1 MRSRAQVGV
10 RAELPQQ
17 QDHQCRSECPSSIAS
32 SGKLKCCLRHSTT
45 GIVQLK
51 TVLDKVLALPGAEK
65 PLVALFFRR
74 QMVTIISRALRE
86 LDIVPLSSQRCFA
99 LLGMDSV
106 SSSCSAWHMLQHFF
120 GYEMSEVALQMA
132 QSMPVVCPLT

>member
-1 MRSRAQVGV
+1 M
-10 RAELPQQ
+10 
-17 QDHQCRSECPSSIAS
+17 
-32 SGKLKCCLRHSTT
+32 
-45 GIVQLK
+45 QLK

-99 LLGMDSV
+99 LLGTAPPVPSWMT
-106 SSSCSAWHMLQHFF
+106 WHAKTERAVRQRR
-120 GYEMSEVALQMA
+120 GAARVR
-132 QSMPVVCPLT
+132 